1 MIQLNFSGGVPN
13 ESLQVG
19 DLVFYVNNL
28 NTNYNSSGFATGDEQ
43 DDNNTNAQSQ
53 LVYIGNVVSIVEG
66 PNLQLDLNANDF
78 IIYVNNTSSIT
89 APLQNDYILFSKPSV
104 SSSDLLGYYNKII
117 FKNDSKTKAELFAVS
132 LNYTESSK

>member
-43 DDNNTNAQSQ
+43 NDNNTNAQSQ

-66 PNLQLDLNANDF
+66 PNLQLDLDTNDF

>member
-19 DLVFYVNNL
+19 DLVFYVNNI
-28 NTNYNSSGFATGDEQ
+28 NTNYDNSGFATADEQ
-43 DDNNTNAQSQ
+43 NNSNSNAQSQ
-53 LVYIGNVVSIVEG
+53 LVYIGNVVSIVVG
-66 PNLQLDLNANDF
+66 PNEQLDLNNNDF
-78 IIYVNNTSSIT
+78 IIYVNNTSNIT

-104 SSSDLLGYYNKII
+104 SSSDLLGYYNKVI